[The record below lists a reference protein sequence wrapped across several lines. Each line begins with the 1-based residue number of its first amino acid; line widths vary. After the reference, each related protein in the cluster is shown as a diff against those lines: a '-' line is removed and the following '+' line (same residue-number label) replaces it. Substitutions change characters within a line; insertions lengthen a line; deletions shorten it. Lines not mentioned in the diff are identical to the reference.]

1 MLKDRDVAAT
11 VAVRSLDRARP
22 FYEDVLGLVRQDQA
36 EMGVQT
42 YRAGKT
48 AVLVYE
54 SEFAGTNEATS
65 LTWALGDDFDAVIS
79 DLKSK
84 GVAFE
89 KYDMKGAT
97 FEDGVH
103 RFGEMKLVWIKDP
116 DGNIIHLG
124 SFGP

>member
-1 MLKDRDVAAT
+1 MLKDSNVAAT
-11 VAVRSLDRARP
+11 VAVRSLEQARP
-22 FYEDVLGLVRQDQA
+22 FYEDVLGLVREDQA

-65 LTWALGDDFDAVIS
+65 LTWALGNDFDAVID
-79 DLKSK
+79 DLGSK
-84 GVAFE
+84 GVTFE
-89 KYDMKGAT
+89 QYDMEGAT
-97 FEDGVH
+97 FDDGVH
-103 RFGEMKLVWIKDP
+103 RFGDMKLVWIKDP

-124 SFGP
+124 SF

>member
-1 MLKDRDVAAT
+1 MLKDINVAAT
-11 VAVRSLDRARP
+11 VAVRSLERARP
-22 FYEDVLGLVRQDQA
+22 FYEDVLGLTRQNQA

-65 LTWALGDDFDAVIS
+65 LTWALGDDFDAVID
-79 DLKSK
+79 DLRSK

-89 KYDMKGAT
+89 QYDMDGAA
-97 FEDGVH
+97 FDDGVH
-103 RFGEMKLVWIKDP
+103 RFGDMKLVWIKDQ

-124 SFGP
+124 SF

>member
-1 MLKDRDVAAT
+1 MLKDIDVAAT
-11 VAVRSLDRARP
+11 VAVRSLERARP
-22 FYEDVLGLVRQDQA
+22 FYEGVLGLVPEGPA

-42 YRAGKT
+42 YRAGQT

-65 LTWALGDDFDAVIS
+65 LTWALGDAFEAVID
-79 DLKSK
+79 DLRSK
-84 GVAFE
+84 GVTFE
-89 KYDMKGAT
+89 RYDMEGAT

-103 RFGEMKLVWIKDP
+103 SFGAMKLIWIRDP

-124 SFGP
+124 SFAA

>member
-1 MLKDRDVAAT
+1 MLKDINVAAT
-11 VAVRSLDRARP
+11 VAVRSLERARP
-22 FYEDVLGLVRQDQA
+22 FYEDVLGLVREDQA

-65 LTWALGDDFDAVIS
+65 LTWALGNDFDAVID
-79 DLKSK
+79 DLGSK
-84 GVAFE
+84 GVTFE
-89 KYDMKGAT
+89 QYDMEGAT
-97 FEDGVH
+97 FDDGVH
-103 RFGEMKLVWIKDP
+103 RFGDMKLVWIKDP

-124 SFGP
+124 SF

>member
-1 MLKDRDVAAT
+1 MLKDINVAAT
-11 VAVRSLDRARP
+11 VAVRSLEQARP
-22 FYEDVLGLVRQDQA
+22 FYEDVLGLVREDQA

-65 LTWALGDDFDAVIS
+65 LTWALGDDFDAVI
-79 DLKSK
+79 DELRSK

-89 KYDMKGAT
+89 RYDMDGAT
-97 FEDGVH
+97 FDDGVH
-103 RFGEMKLVWIKDP
+103 RFGDMKLVWIKDP

-124 SFGP
+124 SF

>member
-65 LTWALGDDFDAVIS
+65 LTWALGNDFDAVID
-79 DLKSK
+79 DLGSK
-84 GVAFE
+84 GVTFE
-89 KYDMKGAT
+89 QYDMEGAT
-97 FEDGVH
+97 FDDGVH
-103 RFGEMKLVWIKDP
+103 RFGDMKLVWIKDP

-124 SFGP
+124 SF

>member
-1 MLKDRDVAAT
+1 MLKDINVAAT
-11 VAVRSLDRARP
+11 VAVRSLEQARP
-22 FYEDVLGLVRQDQA
+22 FYEDVLGLVREDQA

-65 LTWALGDDFDAVIS
+65 LTWALGNDFDAVID
-79 DLKSK
+79 DLGSK
-84 GVAFE
+84 GVTFE
-89 KYDMKGAT
+89 QYDMEGAT
-97 FEDGVH
+97 FDDGVH
-103 RFGEMKLVWIKDP
+103 RFGDMKLVWIKDQ

-124 SFGP
+124 SF

>member
-54 SEFAGTNEATS
+54 SAFAGTNEATS
-65 LTWALGDDFDAVIS
+65 LTWALGDDFDAVI
-79 DLKSK
+79 DELRSK

-89 KYDMKGAT
+89 RYEMDGAE
-97 FEDGVH
+97 FADGVH
-103 RFGEMKLVWIKDP
+103 RFGDMKLVWIKDP

-124 SFGP
+124 SF

>member
-1 MLKDRDVAAT
+1 MLKDINVAAT
-11 VAVRSLDRARP
+11 VAVRSLERARP
-22 FYEDVLGLVRQDQA
+22 FYEDVLGLVREDQA

-65 LTWALGDDFDAVIS
+65 LTWALGNDFDAVID
-79 DLKSK
+79 DLRSK
-84 GVAFE
+84 GVTFE
-89 KYDMKGAT
+89 QYDMDGAA
-97 FEDGVH
+97 FADGVYK
-103 RFGEMKLVWIKDP
+103 FGDMKLVWIKDP

-124 SFGP
+124 SF

>member
-65 LTWALGDDFDAVIS
+65 LTWSLGDDFDAVI
-79 DLKSK
+79 DELRSK

-89 KYDMKGAT
+89 RYDMDGAT
-97 FEDGVH
+97 FDDGVH
-103 RFGEMKLVWIKDP
+103 RFGDMKLVWIKDP

-124 SFGP
+124 SF

>member
-11 VAVRSLDRARP
+11 VAVRSLERARP
-22 FYEDVLGLVRQDQA
+22 FYEDVLGLAREDQA
-36 EMGVQT
+36 EMGVQS

-65 LTWALGDDFDAVIS
+65 LTWALGDDFDAVID
-79 DLKSK
+79 DLRSK

-89 KYDMKGAT
+89 QYDMDGAA
-97 FEDGVH
+97 FDDGVH
-103 RFGEMKLVWIKDP
+103 RFGDMKLVWIKDQ

-124 SFGP
+124 SF

>member
-1 MLKDRDVAAT
+1 MLKDINVAAT
-11 VAVRSLDRARP
+11 VAVRSLERARA
-22 FYEDVLGLVRQDQA
+22 FYEGILGLARDGEA
-36 EMGVQT
+36 EIGVQT

-65 LTWALGDDFDAVIS
+65 LTWSLGDDFDAVID
-79 DLKSK
+79 DLRSK
-84 GVAFE
+84 GVGFE
-89 KYDMKGAT
+89 HYDMEGAT
-97 FEDGVH
+97 FADGVH

-124 SFGP
+124 SFEA

>member
-1 MLKDRDVAAT
+1 MLRNIDVAAT
-11 VAVRSLDRARP
+11 VAVRSLERARP
-22 FYEDVLGLVRQDQA
+22 FYEDVLGLVREDQA

-65 LTWALGDDFDAVIS
+65 LTWALGNDFDAVID
-79 DLKSK
+79 DLGSK
-84 GVAFE
+84 GVTFE
-89 KYDMKGAT
+89 QYDMEGAT
-97 FEDGVH
+97 FDDGVH
-103 RFGEMKLVWIKDP
+103 RFGDMKLVWIKDQ

-124 SFGP
+124 SF

>member
-1 MLKDRDVAAT
+1 MLKDINVAAT
-11 VAVRSLDRARP
+11 VAVRSLEQARP
-22 FYEDVLGLVRQDQA
+22 FYEDVLGLVREDQA

-65 LTWALGDDFDAVIS
+65 LTWALGNDFDAVID
-79 DLKSK
+79 DLGSK
-84 GVAFE
+84 GVTFE
-89 KYDMKGAT
+89 QYDMEGAT
-97 FEDGVH
+97 FDDGVH
-103 RFGEMKLVWIKDP
+103 RFGDMKLVWIKDP

-124 SFGP
+124 SF

>member
-11 VAVRSLDRARP
+11 VAVRSLERARP
-22 FYEDVLGLVRQDQA
+22 FYEDVLGLAPEDRA

-65 LTWALGDDFDAVIS
+65 LTWALGDDFDAVID
-79 DLKSK
+79 DLRSK
-84 GVAFE
+84 GVGFE
-89 KYDMKGAT
+89 RYDMDGAA
-97 FEDGVH
+97 FDDGVH

-124 SFGP
+124 NFQA

>member
-65 LTWALGDDFDAVIS
+65 LTWALGDDFDAVI
-79 DLKSK
+79 DELRSK

-89 KYDMKGAT
+89 RYDMDGAT
-97 FEDGVH
+97 FDDGVH
-103 RFGEMKLVWIKDP
+103 RFGDMKLVWIKDP

-124 SFGP
+124 SF

>member
-1 MLKDRDVAAT
+1 MLKDINVAAT
-11 VAVRSLDRARP
+11 VAVRSLERARP
-22 FYEDVLGLVRQDQA
+22 FYEDVLGLTRQDQA

-65 LTWALGDDFDAVIS
+65 LTWALGNDFDAVID
-79 DLKSK
+79 DLGSK
-84 GVAFE
+84 GVTFE
-89 KYDMKGAT
+89 QYDMEGAT
-97 FEDGVH
+97 FDDGVH
-103 RFGEMKLVWIKDP
+103 RFGDMKLVWIKDP

-124 SFGP
+124 SF

>member
-1 MLKDRDVAAT
+1 MLRNIDVAAT
-11 VAVRSLDRARP
+11 VAVRSLEQARP
-22 FYEDVLGLVRQDQA
+22 FYEDVLGLVREDQA

-65 LTWALGDDFDAVIS
+65 LTWALGNDFDAVID
-79 DLKSK
+79 DLGSK
-84 GVAFE
+84 GVTFE
-89 KYDMKGAT
+89 QYDMEGAT
-97 FEDGVH
+97 FDDGVH
-103 RFGEMKLVWIKDP
+103 RFGDMKLVWIKDP

-124 SFGP
+124 SF

>member
-1 MLKDRDVAAT
+1 MLKDINVAAT
-11 VAVRSLDRARP
+11 VAVRSLERARP
-22 FYEDVLGLVRQDQA
+22 FYEDVLGLAREDQA

-65 LTWALGDDFDAVIS
+65 LTWALGNDFDAVID
-79 DLKSK
+79 DLGSK
-84 GVAFE
+84 GVTFE
-89 KYDMKGAT
+89 QYDMEGAT
-97 FEDGVH
+97 FDDGVH
-103 RFGEMKLVWIKDP
+103 RFGDMKLVWIKDP

-124 SFGP
+124 SF